1 MAHAMLCHG
10 SDSASSARRE
20 LGFFFSVGSCAP
32 EVLLRDNLA
41 QMGTTESPAKVAT
54 TDKPPSSPPKRYAG
68 MVRAPPQ
75 INKADLALMEA
86 YANYDVEPV
95 MSELLQNLMVTRPKD
110 VTGFALQTLASNA
123 HEERLGIA
131 VVPCTGRSSLEQA
144 KPYHLEPTRYLNGW

>member
-1 MAHAMLCHG
+1 MHLK
-10 SDSASSARRE
+10 
-20 LGFFFSVGSCAP
+20 
-32 EVLLRDNLA
+32 LLRDNLA

-110 VTGFALQTLASNA
+110 VTGFALQTLASMHMKKGLELPSFPAQGGLPLNKLNPIISSPRDTSMDGKA
-123 HEERLGIA
+123 PLPAINGEDDSVAA
-131 VVPCTGRSSLEQA
+131 VTGD
-144 KPYHLEPTRYLNGW
+144 